1 MKPLS
6 LSSLRRLAATLLL
19 AFCFA
24 IAARASAGLYT
35 NFSTAVYIPV
45 GVLLGFYNPQ
55 QLNSDW
61 ERISAQLKVDKVYI
75 EVQRDRTIAKDDL
88 IVPVKKFFA
97 ERGVSVAGGMALS
110 DGGDG
115 QFRSFCYTDPE
126 DRAFIKRAVEQAAK
140 HFDEVIQ
147 DDFFFVTTKFDSDIA
162 AKGDRSWSQFRLDLM
177 NEASENLLIK
187 PARAVNPKVKMV
199 IKYPNWYEHFH
210 GSGFDLVKQPRL
222 FDGIYI
228 GTETRDPEITD
239 QNLQQYESYQIMRYF
254 ENIKP
259 GGNGGGWVDTFSVR
273 YVDRYAEQLWNTLFA
288 KTPEITLFEWSAMTK
303 PIVPGDR
310 AAWEKLPTSF
320 NLAELRAAWKT
331 NAPASMPEPT
341 IARAAGYSL
350 EQVDAFLGKLGH
362 PIGIASYRPAHAW
375 GEDFLH
381 NYFGMIG
388 IPIDLHPTFPTNAS
402 TVLLTEAA
410 SFDLE
415 IVAKVKGQLR
425 AGKTVVITSG
435 LLRALQ
441 GKGIEDIVELQYTD
455 RKIMAREYLGG
466 FGAGDG
472 VSLGGEQADGI
483 LFPDIRFLTND
494 AWPVMRALANGRGY
508 PLLLMERY
516 GKGVLYVW
524 TMPDNFNDLYRL
536 PPAVTS
542 ELKGYLM
549 AGFPVRLEGPSQVAL
564 FAYDNNTFIAQ
575 SYRHEATEVVIKV
588 VGKVAKLR
596 NVVTDEVIAAEVAES
611 RRGRNHTP
619 EQACSTFKVHLLPH
633 SYSVFAAE
641 PGVLTVNGQKAGD
654 QFLAP
659 GWSDYNTRIQSQTYD
674 VNSLVSTGTN
684 VIGVMQADGWYR
696 GKVGLDWT
704 QAYGSQLAFIEK
716 IKVTSKPTARSS
728 PSAMARSF
736 TAPARKRA
744 SFTPRTSAARRPLIP
759 IPSLRT
765 TP

>member
-6 LSSLRRLAATLLL
+6 LSSLRRLAATLLV
-19 AFCFA
+19 
-24 IAARASAGLYT
+24 AACCAVATRSGAGQYT
-35 NFSTAVYIPV
+35 NFTTAIYIPV

-55 QLNSDW
+55 QLAGDW
-61 ERISAQLKVDKVYI
+61 ERISAQIKVDKVYI

-110 DGGDG
+110 DGGGG

-177 NEASENLLIK
+177 NEASESLLLK

-210 GSGFDLVKQPRL
+210 GSGFDLDRQPRL
-222 FDGIYI
+222 FDGVYT

-239 QNLQQYESYQIMRYF
+239 QNLQQYESYQVFRYF

-259 GGNGGGWVDTFSVR
+259 GGNGGGWVDTYSIR
-273 YVDRYAEQLWNTLFA
+273 YIDRYAEQLWNTLFA
-288 KTPEITLFEWSAMTK
+288 KAPEITLFEWSAMTR
-303 PIVPGDR
+303 PIVSGDR

-320 NLAELRAAWKT
+320 NLAALRESWKT
-331 NAPASMPEPT
+331 NAPASVPEPT

-350 EQVDAFLGKLGH
+350 EQVDAFLGKLGQ

-410 SFDLE
+410 SFDPE
-415 IVAKVKGQLR
+415 IVAKIKGQLR

-441 GKGIEDIVELQYTD
+441 GKGIEEIVELQYTD
-455 RKIMAREYLGG
+455 RKILAREYLGG

-472 VSLGGEQADGI
+472 ASLGGEQADGV

-524 TMPDNFNDLYRL
+524 TLPDNFNDLYRL

-549 AGFPVRLEGPSQVAL
+549 AGFPVRLEGPGQVAL

-575 SYRHEATEVVIKV
+575 SYRSEPVDVTLSVT
-588 VGKVAKLR
+588 GKVARLR
-596 NVVTDEVIAAEVAES
+596 NLVTDEVIAPREVERS
-611 RRGRNHTP
+611 HGRNRREGDVVT
-619 EQACSTFKVHLLPH
+619 TFKVRLLPH
-633 SYSVFAAE
+633 SYAAFAV
-641 PGVLTVNGQKAGD
+641 GSGMLTAG
-654 QFLAP
+654 
-659 GWSDYNTRIQSQTYD
+659 
-674 VNSLVSTGTN
+674 
-684 VIGVMQADGWYR
+684 
-696 GKVGLDWT
+696 K
-704 QAYGSQLAFIEK
+704 
-716 IKVTSKPTARSS
+716 
-728 PSAMARSF
+728 
-736 TAPARKRA
+736 
-744 SFTPRTSAARRPLIP
+744 
-759 IPSLRT
+759 
-765 TP
+765 